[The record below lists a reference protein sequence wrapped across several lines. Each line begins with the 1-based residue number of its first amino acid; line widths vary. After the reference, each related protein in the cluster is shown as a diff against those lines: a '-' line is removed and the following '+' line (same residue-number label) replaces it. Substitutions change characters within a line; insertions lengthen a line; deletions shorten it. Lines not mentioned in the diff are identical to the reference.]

1 MMEKIKIFL
10 VEDHDL
16 VRDGLKA
23 LLTSIPDIAI
33 IGEAANG
40 KSLFEKLKIV
50 QPDVIVL
57 DISLPDIS
65 GIEITRKVRMEYPL
79 IRVLILSM
87 YTHEDFVTGAIRAG
101 AKGYLP
107 KNTSRD
113 ELVRAIYAIFRGE
126 EFFGDTI
133 SKILLKS
140 FIRNTVE
147 KEKPEEKPA
156 YNLSSRELEILKLY
170 CEGFINKE
178 IGLKLNISVRTVET
192 HKNHIMKKL
201 GIKSPVE
208 LVKFA
213 IRSKIIT
220 L

>member
-1 MMEKIKIFL
+1 MMEKINIFL

-16 VRDGLKA
+16 VREGLKA

-33 IGEAANG
+33 IGEASTG

-57 DISLPDIS
+57 YISLPDIS
-65 GIEITRKVRMEYPL
+65 GIEITRRVRSEYPM

-113 ELVRAIYAIFRGE
+113 ELVRAIYAIYRGE
-126 EFFGDTI
+126 EFFGETI

-140 FIRNTVE
+140 FVRNTFE
-147 KEKPEEKPA
+147 KDKTEEKPVF
-156 YNLSSRELEILKLY
+156 NLSARELEILKLY
-170 CEGFINKE
+170 CEGLINKE
-178 IGLKLNISVRTVET
+178 IGQKLNISVRTVET

-201 GIKSPVE
+201 GIKSPVDM
-208 LVKFA
+208 VKFA

>member
-1 MMEKIKIFL
+1 METIRIFL

-23 LLTSIPDIAI
+23 LLSSIPDIAI
-33 IGEAANG
+33 IGEASTG
-40 KSLFEKLKIV
+40 RSLFEKLKIV
-50 QPDVIVL
+50 QPDIIVL

-65 GIEITRKVRMEYPL
+65 GIEITKRLRLEYPQ

-87 YTHEDFVTGAIRAG
+87 YTHEDFVTGAIRQG
-101 AKGYLP
+101 ARGYLP

-113 ELVRAIYAIFRGE
+113 ELVKAIYAIYRGE

-140 FIRNTVE
+140 FIRNAVE
-147 KEKPEEKPA
+147 QEAQEDKPS
-156 YNLSSRELEILKLY
+156 YNLSARELEILRLY
-170 CEGFINKE
+170 AEGFNNKE
-178 IGLKLNISVRTVET
+178 IGVKLNISVRTVET

-201 GIKSPVE
+201 GIRSPVE
-208 LVKFA
+208 MVKFA
-213 IRSKIIT
+213 IRNKIIN

>member
-1 MMEKIKIFL
+1 METIKIFL

-23 LLTSIPDIAI
+23 LLSSIPDIAI
-33 IGEAANG
+33 IGEASTG
-40 KSLFEKLKIV
+40 RSLFEKLKIV
-50 QPDVIVL
+50 QPDIIVL

-65 GIEITRKVRMEYPL
+65 GIEITKRLRQEYPQ

-87 YTHEDFVTGAIRAG
+87 YTHEDFVTGAIRQG
-101 AKGYLP
+101 ARGYLP

-113 ELVRAIYAIFRGE
+113 ELVKAIYAIYRGE
-126 EFFGDTI
+126 EFFGDAI

-140 FIRNTVE
+140 FIRNAVE
-147 KEKPEEKPA
+147 QETQEDKPS
-156 YNLSSRELEILKLY
+156 YNLSARELEILRLY
-170 CEGFINKE
+170 AEGFNNKE
-178 IGLKLNISVRTVET
+178 IGVKLNISVRTVET

-201 GIKSPVE
+201 GIRSPVE
-208 LVKFA
+208 MVKFA
-213 IRSKIIT
+213 IRNKIIN

>member
-1 MMEKIKIFL
+1 
-10 VEDHDL
+10 
-16 VRDGLKA
+16 
-23 LLTSIPDIAI
+23 
-33 IGEAANG
+33 
-40 KSLFEKLKIV
+40 
-50 QPDVIVL
+50 
-57 DISLPDIS
+57 
-65 GIEITRKVRMEYPL
+65 MEYPL

-147 KEKPEEKPA
+147 KEKPA

-170 CEGFINKE
+170 CEGFINKD

>member
-1 MMEKIKIFL
+1 MDTIKIFL

-23 LLTSIPDIAI
+23 LLTSIPDISI

-40 KSLFEKLKIV
+40 RSFFEKLRIV
-50 QPDVIVL
+50 EPDIVVL

-65 GIEITRKVRMEYPL
+65 GIEITRRLKQEYPR
-79 IRVLILSM
+79 IKVLILSM
-87 YTHEDFVTGAIRAG
+87 YTNEDFVTGAIKSG
-101 AKGYLP
+101 ARGYLP

-113 ELVRAIYAIFRGE
+113 ELVKAIYAVYRGD
-126 EFFGDTI
+126 EFFGDSI
-133 SKILLKS
+133 SKILLRS
-140 FIRNTVE
+140 FIRTAVE
-147 KEKPEEKPA
+147 QEEQPEKPA
-156 YNLSSRELEILKLY
+156 YNLSGRETEILRLY
-170 CEGFINKE
+170 AEGLNNKE
-178 IGLKLNISVRTVET
+178 IGVKLNISVRTVET

-208 LVKFA
+208 MVKFA
-213 IRSKIIT
+213 IRNKLIK

>member
-1 MMEKIKIFL
+1 METIRIFL

-23 LLTSIPDIAI
+23 LLSSIPDIAI
-33 IGEAANG
+33 AGEASTG
-40 KSLFEKLKIV
+40 RSFFEKLRIV
-50 QPDVIVL
+50 EPDIVVL

-65 GIEITRKVRMEYPL
+65 GIEITRRLRQEYP
-79 IRVLILSM
+79 RVKVLILSM
-87 YTHEDFVTGAIRAG
+87 YTNEDFVTGAIRSG

-113 ELVRAIYAIFRGE
+113 ELVKAIYALYRGE

-140 FIRNTVE
+140 FIRTAVE
-147 KEKPEEKPA
+147 TDVREEKPA
-156 YNLSSRELEILKLY
+156 YNLSSRETEILRHY
-170 CEGFINKE
+170 AEGLNNKE
-178 IGLKLNISVRTVET
+178 IGAKLNISVRTVET

-208 LVKFA
+208 MVKFA
-213 IRSKIIT
+213 IRNKLIK

>member
-1 MMEKIKIFL
+1 METIKIFL

-23 LLTSIPDIAI
+23 LLTSIPDISI
-33 IGEAANG
+33 IGEASTG

-50 QPDVIVL
+50 QPDIIVL

-65 GIEITRKVRMEYPL
+65 GIEITKRLRHEYPQ

-87 YTHEDFVTGAIRAG
+87 YTHEDFVTGAIKSG

-113 ELVRAIYAIFRGE
+113 ELVKAIYAIFRGE
-126 EFFGDTI
+126 EFFGETI

-140 FIRNTVE
+140 FIRSAVE
-147 KEKPEEKPA
+147 KEDEQEKPS
-156 YNLSSRELEILKLY
+156 YNLSSRELEILRLY
-170 CEGFINKE
+170 AEGFNNKE
-178 IGLKLNISVRTVET
+178 IGVKLNISVRTVET
-192 HKNHIMKKL
+192 HKNHILKKL
-201 GIKSPVE
+201 GIRSPVE
-208 LVKFA
+208 MVKFA
-213 IRSKIIT
+213 IRNKLIN

>member
-1 MMEKIKIFL
+1 METIKIFL

-23 LLTSIPDIAI
+23 LLTSIPDISI
-33 IGEAANG
+33 IGEASTG

-50 QPDVIVL
+50 QPDIIVL
-57 DISLPDIS
+57 DISLPDVS
-65 GIEITRKVRMEYPL
+65 GIEITKRLRHEYPQ

-87 YTHEDFVTGAIRAG
+87 YTHEDFVTGAIKSG

-113 ELVRAIYAIFRGE
+113 ELVKAIYAIFRGE
-126 EFFGDTI
+126 EFFGETI

-140 FIRNTVE
+140 FIRSAVE
-147 KEKPEEKPA
+147 KEDQQEKPA
-156 YNLSSRELEILKLY
+156 YNLSSRELEILRLY
-170 CEGFINKE
+170 AEGFNNKE
-178 IGLKLNISVRTVET
+178 IGVKLNISVRTVET

-201 GIKSPVE
+201 GIRSPVE
-208 LVKFA
+208 MVKFA
-213 IRSKIIT
+213 IRNKLIN

>member
-1 MMEKIKIFL
+1 MEAIRIFL

-50 QPDVIVL
+50 QPDIIVL

-65 GIEITRKVRMEYPL
+65 GIEITKRLRYDYPQ

-87 YTHEDFVTGAIRAG
+87 YTHEDFVTGAIRSG
-101 AKGYLP
+101 ARGYLP

-113 ELVRAIYAIFRGE
+113 ELVKAIYAIYRGD
-126 EFFGDTI
+126 EFFGETI

-140 FIRNTVE
+140 FIRTAAEQNE
-147 KEKPEEKPA
+147 QEEKPVFS
-156 YNLSSRELEILKLY
+156 LSSREQEILKLFA
-170 CEGFINKE
+170 EGFNNKE
-178 IGLKLNISVRTVET
+178 IGIKLNISVRTVET

-208 LVKFA
+208 MVKFA
-213 IRSKIIT
+213 IRNKIIN

>member
-1 MMEKIKIFL
+1 MDTIKIFL

-23 LLTSIPDIAI
+23 LLTSIPDISI

-40 KSLFEKLKIV
+40 KSFFEKLRIV
-50 QPDVIVL
+50 EPDIVVL

-65 GIEITRKVRMEYPL
+65 GIEITRRLKQEYPR
-79 IRVLILSM
+79 IKVLILSM
-87 YTHEDFVTGAIRAG
+87 YTNEDFVTGAIKSG
-101 AKGYLP
+101 ARGYLP

-113 ELVRAIYAIFRGE
+113 ELVKAIYAVYRGD
-126 EFFGDTI
+126 EFFGDSI
-133 SKILLKS
+133 SKILLRS
-140 FIRNTVE
+140 FIRTAVE
-147 KEKPEEKPA
+147 QEEQPEKPA
-156 YNLSSRELEILKLY
+156 YNLSGRETEILRLY
-170 CEGFINKE
+170 AEGLNNKE
-178 IGLKLNISVRTVET
+178 IGVKLNISVRTVET

-208 LVKFA
+208 MVKFA
-213 IRSKIIT
+213 IRNKLIK

>member
-1 MMEKIKIFL
+1 MDAIRIFL

-23 LLTSIPDIAI
+23 LLTSIPDISI

-40 KSLFEKLKIV
+40 KSLFEKLQIV
-50 QPDVIVL
+50 QPDIIVL

-65 GIEITRKVRMEYPL
+65 GIEITRRLRHDYPL

-87 YTHEDFVTGAIRAG
+87 YTHEDFVTGAIRSG
-101 AKGYLP
+101 ARGYLP

-113 ELVRAIYAIFRGE
+113 ELVKAIYAIYRGE

-140 FIRNTVE
+140 FIRTTAE
-147 KEKPEEKPA
+147 QDEQEEKPA
-156 YNLSSRELEILKLY
+156 YSLSAREHEILKLFA
-170 CEGFINKE
+170 EGFNNKE
-178 IGLKLNISVRTVET
+178 IGIRLNISVRTVET

-201 GIKSPVE
+201 GIRSPVE
-208 LVKFA
+208 MVKFA
-213 IRSKIIT
+213 IRNKIIN

>member
-1 MMEKIKIFL
+1 
-10 VEDHDL
+10 
-16 VRDGLKA
+16 
-23 LLTSIPDIAI
+23 
-33 IGEAANG
+33 
-40 KSLFEKLKIV
+40 
-50 QPDVIVL
+50 
-57 DISLPDIS
+57 
-65 GIEITRKVRMEYPL
+65 MEYPL

-170 CEGFINKE
+170 CEGFINKD

>member
-1 MMEKIKIFL
+1 METIRIFL
-10 VEDHDL
+10 VEDHDM

-33 IGEAANG
+33 IGEASTG
-40 KSLFEKLKIV
+40 RSLFEKLKIV
-50 QPDVIVL
+50 QPDIIVL

-65 GIEITRKVRMEYPL
+65 GIEITKRLRHEYPQ

-87 YTHEDFVTGAIRAG
+87 YTHEDFVTGAIKSG

-113 ELVRAIYAIFRGE
+113 ELVKAIYAIFRGE
-126 EFFGDTI
+126 EFFGETI

-140 FIRNTVE
+140 FIRSAVE
-147 KEKPEEKPA
+147 KEDEQEKPA

-170 CEGFINKE
+170 AEGFNNKE
-178 IGLKLNISVRTVET
+178 IGVKLNISVRTVET

-201 GIKSPVE
+201 GIRSPVE
-208 LVKFA
+208 MVKFA
-213 IRSKIIT
+213 IRNKIIN

>member
-1 MMEKIKIFL
+1 MEAIKIFL

-23 LLTSIPDIAI
+23 LLASIPDIAI

-40 KSLFEKLKIV
+40 KSLFEKLRIV
-50 QPDVIVL
+50 QPDIIVL

-65 GIEITRKVRMEYPL
+65 GIEITKRLRHDYPQ
-79 IRVLILSM
+79 IKVLILSM
-87 YTHEDFVTGAIRAG
+87 YTHEDFVTGAIRSG
-101 AKGYLP
+101 ARGYLP

-113 ELVRAIYAIFRGE
+113 ELVKAIYAIYRGE
-126 EFFGDTI
+126 EFFGETI

-140 FIRNTVE
+140 FIRTAAE
-147 KEKPEEKPA
+147 HIEQEEKPA
-156 YNLSSRELEILKLY
+156 FSLSTREQEILKLFA
-170 CEGFINKE
+170 EGFNNKE
-178 IGLKLNISVRTVET
+178 IGMKLNISVRTVET

-208 LVKFA
+208 MVKFA
-213 IRSKIIT
+213 IRNKIIN

>member
-1 MMEKIKIFL
+1 MDTIRIFL

-16 VRDGLKA
+16 VRDVLKA
-23 LLTSIPDIAI
+23 LLTSIPDISI
-33 IGEAANG
+33 IGEASTG

-50 QPDVIVL
+50 QPDIIVL

-65 GIEITRKVRMEYPL
+65 GIEITKRLRQEYPQ

-87 YTHEDFVTGAIRAG
+87 YTHEDFVTGAIRSG

-113 ELVRAIYAIFRGE
+113 ELVKAIYAIYRGE

-140 FIRNTVE
+140 FIRTTVE
-147 KEKPEEKPA
+147 EGEQEEKPS

-170 CEGFINKE
+170 SEGLNNKE
-178 IGLKLNISVRTVET
+178 IGMKLSISIRTVET

-208 LVKFA
+208 MVKFA
-213 IRSKIIT
+213 IRNKIIN

>member
-1 MMEKIKIFL
+1 METIRIFL

-33 IGEAANG
+33 IGEASTG
-40 KSLFEKLKIV
+40 KSLFDKLKIV

-65 GIEITRKVRMEYPL
+65 GIEITKRLRHEYPQ

-87 YTHEDFVTGAIRAG
+87 YTHEDFVTGAIRSG
-101 AKGYLP
+101 ARGYLP

-113 ELVRAIYAIFRGE
+113 ELVKAIYAVYRGE

-133 SKILLKS
+133 SKILVQS
-140 FIRNTVE
+140 FMRSTVE
-147 KEKPEEKPA
+147 KEELKDRPS

-170 CEGFINKE
+170 SEGLNNKD

-201 GIKSPVE
+201 GIRSPVE
-208 LVKFA
+208 MVKFA
-213 IRSKIIT
+213 IRNKIIN

>member
-1 MMEKIKIFL
+1 METIRIFL

-33 IGEAANG
+33 IGEASTGN
-40 KSLFEKLKIV
+40 SLFEKLKIV
-50 QPDVIVL
+50 QPDIIVL

-65 GIEITRKVRMEYPL
+65 GIEITKRLRQEYPQ

-87 YTHEDFVTGAIRAG
+87 YTPEDFVTGAIRSG

-113 ELVRAIYAIFRGE
+113 ELVKAIYTIYRGE

-140 FIRNTVE
+140 FIRNAVE
-147 KEKPEEKPA
+147 HEEQEEKTPL
-156 YNLSSRELEILKLY
+156 NLSSRELEILKLY
-170 CEGFINKE
+170 SEGLNNKG
-178 IGLKLNISVRTVET
+178 IGMKLNISVRTVET

-208 LVKFA
+208 MVKFA
-213 IRSKIIT
+213 IRNKIIN

>member
-1 MMEKIKIFL
+1 MDSIRIFL

-23 LLTSIPDIAI
+23 LLASIPDIAI

-40 KSLFEKLKIV
+40 RSLFEKLKIV
-50 QPDVIVL
+50 QPDIIVL

-65 GIEITRKVRMEYPL
+65 GIEITKRLRHDYPQ

-87 YTHEDFVTGAIRAG
+87 YTHEDFVTGAIRSG
-101 AKGYLP
+101 ARGYLP

-113 ELVRAIYAIFRGE
+113 ELVKAIYAIYRGE
-126 EFFGDTI
+126 EFFGETI

-140 FIRNTVE
+140 FIRTAAEQNE
-147 KEKPEEKPA
+147 QEEKPA
-156 YNLSSRELEILKLY
+156 FSLSAREQEILKLFA
-170 CEGFINKE
+170 EGFNNKE
-178 IGLKLNISVRTVET
+178 IGMKLSISVRTVET

-208 LVKFA
+208 MVKFA
-213 IRSKIIT
+213 IRNKIIN